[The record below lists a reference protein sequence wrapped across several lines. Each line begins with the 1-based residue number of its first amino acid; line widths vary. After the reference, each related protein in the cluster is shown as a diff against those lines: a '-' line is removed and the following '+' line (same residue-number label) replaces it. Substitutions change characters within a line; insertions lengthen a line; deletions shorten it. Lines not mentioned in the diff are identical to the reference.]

1 MNGSRVPLQFN
12 PRFLTTSTST
22 SAAPDLEADPSS
34 PALSAASSIL
44 TMRSIHLEPSP
55 ILSANSAIKETSSTA
70 DFQTLFPE
78 IPVSFSASSESNP
91 FAAARSEAPWRNS
104 SMHPGSELEEHLRR
118 SIYERESINTWWP
131 LYEKVAAEWRSPS
144 WSTRTPGTAL
154 VRTDFVRII
163 TALKVAPASCDS
175 RCLTTLERVLDDF
188 HRVVQTSKSN
198 VKVYDAFLDTLRFW
212 KMSDQVPRWVRRLK
226 LRIMATPL
234 STAERE
240 LSTGQTVQEQYHDLM
255 SVLSHANQ
263 AEELLKCLEEL
274 KSSRSNLLQ
283 PTIKAYDTVLELF
296 MRNKET
302 VPAMG
307 IFHEM
312 QRQGL
317 APQLTTFNIL
327 MRGHLENRDTLST
340 QRVFESLLLTDI
352 RPDIYTF
359 NLLMTGYLNMGEIE
373 LVNGFYKSLG
383 EYGLVP
389 NAKTYRI
396 LMKSHL
402 RQGQADEAID
412 LFCKLKESTQA
423 ELQPGT
429 EDYRVLIQVLASDGR
444 MSDALRV
451 LREMTE
457 TARVPVT
464 TSIYNVFLT
473 HYAREGQIEKARRIL
488 DRIISEKLPL
498 VDGSI
503 NPLIRTYL
511 EQKDLEKVGEMT
523 ELMNQYGVLPS
534 RTTFNIMI
542 DSTKSSGNLDGAM
555 KLYERMVA
563 EGVEPDVWTF
573 NTLLDLLVDKLMPS
587 QDNVKW
593 KADSTAVTKEQ
604 IAEYVPRIETL
615 LQDMKAKGIKPDVVT
630 YGKLIQQYVILR
642 DVEQAEMLFHEMVKS
657 GISPNAH
664 VFNMLMNGFTL
675 IDDMDKAVELFRRM
689 PKYGVEPD
697 VVTFTTLIKGYAN
710 IKQLTIAQDFA
721 SAMQQQESSS
731 RIRMDQQSLHTLMQ
745 LAQKS
750 QNPGMAL
757 DFFEMMR
764 GRGMEPDNVTFTILI
779 NALSRSFAASTSL
792 KSKHG
797 GARGR
802 GRRTTGENGT
812 VGGHGHLLAEST
824 VEAVE
829 SILGIIE
836 QDGYPL
842 HHAEITTM
850 ISAYFRLGRPLAA
863 IEFFKTSFWRSQP
876 KLSTTNCGALFN
888 GLLAPEYGRR
898 YDGIVLNLYLRMLEG
913 TKAMIR
919 AKDIEKESQQQQLRP
934 ADPSGNPTQKEQ
946 TCWSSAS
953 SSSTASRP
961 STARTV
967 MSQSSRKATDY
978 AQPQEFP
985 VLDLVTINILLQAF
999 SRRNNW
1005 TIVLQ
1010 LWRDLEAI
1018 GAENLHPFELPLEFL
1033 GWAAQAYHL
1042 TPDREEDGTSS
1053 SRAAIQN
1060 KKDKDGDAGEK
1071 SVTQRQ
1077 GPSSAVET
1085 NAEMSEKL
1093 LRQLWNAHHWMGISW
1108 SYKIHGRNI
1117 FGSFMPTTTAAAA
1130 APPGPSTAS
1139 SSAGPSGGSYSS
1151 SLLSSFLSDNA
1162 TTRPNYRGGPTA
1174 SAYPEGEGKKE
1185 DEERQHHQHHS

>member
-1 MNGSRVPLQFN
+1 
-12 PRFLTTSTST
+12 
-22 SAAPDLEADPSS
+22 
-34 PALSAASSIL
+34 
-44 TMRSIHLEPSP
+44 MRSVNITPSP
-55 ILSANSAIKETSSTA
+55 ILSVNSAIKETSSTT

-78 IPVSFSASSESNP
+78 IPVSFSASSQTNP
-91 FAAARSEAPWRNS
+91 FAAARSGAPWRNS
-104 SMHPGSELEEHLRR
+104 SMSPGSELEEHLRR
-118 SIYERESINTWWP
+118 SIYERESIHTWLP
-131 LYEKVAAEWRSPS
+131 LYEKIAAEWRSPS
-144 WSTRTPGTAL
+144 WSTRAHGTAL

-163 TALKVAPASCDS
+163 TALKVAPASCDA
-175 RCLTTLERVLDDF
+175 RCLATLERILDDF
-188 HRVVQTSKSN
+188 HHVVHTSKSN
-198 VKVYDAFLDTLRFW
+198 VKVYDAFLETLRFW
-212 KMSDQVPRWVRRLK
+212 KMSNQVPGWVKRLK
-226 LRIMATPL
+226 LRIMATSL
-234 STAERE
+234 SSADRAPF
-240 LSTGQTVQEQYHDLM
+240 TGQTVQEQYHDLM

-283 PTIKAYDTVLELF
+283 PTTKAYDTVLELF

-302 VPAMG
+302 VSAMG

-312 QRQGL
+312 QKQGL

-327 MRGHLENRDTLST
+327 LRGHLENRDTLSA

-359 NLLMTGYLNMGEIE
+359 NLLMSGYLNMGEIE

-412 LFCKLKESTQA
+412 LFCRLKESTQA

-457 TARVPVT
+457 TAKVPVT

-473 HYAREGQIEKARRIL
+473 HYARDGQIEKARRIL

-542 DSTKSSGNLDGAM
+542 DSTKSSGNLEGAM
-555 KLYERMVA
+555 KLYGRMTA

-573 NTLLDLLVDKLMPS
+573 NTLLDLLVGKLSPA

-593 KADSTAVTKEQ
+593 KADSTAVTKDQ
-604 IAEYVPRIETL
+604 IAEYVPKIETL

-731 RIRMDQQSLHTLMQ
+731 RIRLDQQSLHTLMQ

-750 QNPGMAL
+750 QNPGMAI

-779 NALSRSFAASTSL
+779 NALSRSFAASTGS
-792 KSKHG
+792 KSKH

-802 GRRTTGENGT
+802 GRRTTGENSA
-812 VGGHGHLLAEST
+812 VGGHGNLLAEST

-829 SILGIIE
+829 SILAIIE

-876 KLSTTNCGALFN
+876 KLSTTNCGAFFN

-898 YDGIVLNLYLRMLEG
+898 YDGIVLNLYLRMLDG

-919 AKDIEKESQQQQLRP
+919 AKDMEKESQQQCP
-934 ADPSGNPTQKEQ
+934 ADPSSNHKTQKEQ
-946 TCWSSAS
+946 TNWSSAS
-953 SSSTASRP
+953 PSSTASRP
-961 STARTV
+961 PSARTV
-967 MSQSSRKATDY
+967 VSQSSRAASEC
-978 AQPQEFP
+978 AQTQEFP
-985 VLDLVTINILLQAF
+985 VLDFVTINILLQAF

-1010 LWRDLEAI
+1010 LWRDLESI
-1018 GAENLHPFELPLEFL
+1018 GAENLHPFEMPLEFL
-1033 GWAAQAYHL
+1033 GWAAQAYHM
-1042 TPDREEDGTSS
+1042 TPDREDDSVSS
-1053 SRAAIQN
+1053 SRAAI
-1060 KKDKDGDAGEK
+1060 KDETDKDENPGET
-1071 SVTQRQ
+1071 SVTQKHKR
-1077 GPSSAVET
+1077 STVET
-1085 NAEMSEKL
+1085 NAEVSEKL

-1117 FGSFMPTTTAAAA
+1117 FGSFMPATASA
-1130 APPGPSTAS
+1130 APPSHSAAS
-1139 SSAGPSGGSYSS
+1139 PAGGGTLSS
-1151 SLLSSFLSDNA
+1151 SLLSSFLSDDAN
-1162 TTRPNYRGGPTA
+1162 TRTSYRGGPAA
-1174 SAYPEGEGKKE
+1174 SAYPESDNKK
-1185 DEERQHHQHHS
+1185 DNEERQHHQHHS